1 MEYNIIVC
9 IDRGGK
15 WGTIIIQDV
24 NQRFHL
30 YVMDIKVQSIKRK
43 TSYGM
48 VKKNKGLKNI

>member
-48 VKKNKGLKNI
+48 VKKNKAHL